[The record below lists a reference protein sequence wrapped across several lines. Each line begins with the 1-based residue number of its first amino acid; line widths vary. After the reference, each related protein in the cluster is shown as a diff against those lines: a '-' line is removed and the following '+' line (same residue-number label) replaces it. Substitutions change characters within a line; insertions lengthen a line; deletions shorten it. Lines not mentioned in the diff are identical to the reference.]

1 MNIRKHWKKILL
13 SSAALFWASCGGD
26 SESTPTAGPCG
37 DCGEFP
43 SSSSEALPKSSSDD
57 AVSSSS
63 EEASS
68 SSEAI
73 SSSSMDMPYRLAS
86 DTTIACSAA
95 MLSAGNGCLDPV
107 EVVKVDSPEEIMR
120 KLQENRSLTL
130 EELSQLEDDLLGEP
144 IDVPL
149 YGVRP
154 YTCVHHAM
162 NFTYMCS
169 DGKQYIVQEG
179 NPAYVLKDSLLYTM
193 EEYEAKFPKS
203 SSSSEAESSSSEEVG
218 EPPSP
223 LCQKSDFTNAQ
234 ELQEKFQNDKD
245 AIVDSVKTAEGDSLD
260 EQKAKCLKSVYK
272 ASYLCSFSGYVA
284 KTQTC
289 DGESVVNPRYQAM
302 LDSNRV
308 YVERQIDMCLNP
320 PE

>member
-1 MNIRKHWKKILL
+1 ML

-26 SESTPTAGPCG
+26 SESTLTAGPCG

-43 SSSSEALPKSSSDD
+43 SSSSEALPESSSDD

-130 EELSQLEDDLLGEP
+130 EELSQLEDDLLGERL
-144 IDVPL
+144 DVPL
-149 YGVRP
+149 YGVSP

-162 NFTYMCS
+162 TFTYTCS
-169 DGKQYIVQEG
+169 DGKKYIAQEGSPAYIV
-179 NPAYVLKDSLLYTM
+179 KDSLLYTM
-193 EEYEAKFPKS
+193 EEYEAKFPES
-203 SSSSEAESSSSEEVG
+203 SSSSEAVSSSSEEVG

-223 LCQKSDFTNAQ
+223 LCQKSDFIDRS
-234 ELQEKFQNDKD
+234 ELEEKFMADKD
-245 AIVDSVKTAEGDSLD
+245 AIIDSVKTAEGDPQL
-260 EQKAKCLKSVYK
+260 EEKLECLKYIYEDSP
-272 ASYLCSFSGYVA
+272 ALNFSGYVA

-289 DGESVVNPRYQAM
+289 DGESVVNPRYQTK
-302 LDSNRV
+302 LDNNRD
-308 YVERQIDMCLNP
+308 YVVRQINRCLNP